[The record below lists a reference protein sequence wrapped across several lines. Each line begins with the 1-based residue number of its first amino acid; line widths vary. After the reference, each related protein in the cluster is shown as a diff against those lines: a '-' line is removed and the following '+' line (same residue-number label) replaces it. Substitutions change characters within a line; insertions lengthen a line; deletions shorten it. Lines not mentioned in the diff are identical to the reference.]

1 MKIFVAAS
9 STFDDR
15 KMFEKEILPLF
26 KENPFK
32 FDLDFPPKLFCK
44 GKSQI
49 SDWVSDLKIP
59 YTEVTYLSVPTD
71 LDQVILFWD
80 GESKGVEILV
90 NMYPNAKVI
99 RFDNKYVNSFKAEID
114 KIHNDKWREG
124 CQKLAEVLPNYF
136 WVVPASSS
144 GKFHPTCSLGPGGLL
159 RHSIMVSVIGADL
172 LENETFIEKTEL
184 NEDKV
189 RVACLFHDCMK
200 QGRDGCEGHT
210 VFEHPI
216 LAAEF
221 MEEHLK
227 DYIDEENLQEILGAV
242 RTHMG
247 KWTTSKYSSKTLEK
261 PTTMFQKL
269 VHNADYVASRKFI
282 GGLTEWS
289 QEENA

>member
-1 MKIFVAAS
+1 M
-9 STFDDR
+9 
-15 KMFEKEILPLF
+15 
-26 KENPFK
+26 
-32 FDLDFPPKLFCK
+32 LDF
-44 GKSQI
+44 
-49 SDWVSDLKIP
+49 
-59 YTEVTYLSVPTD
+59 T
-71 LDQVILFWD
+71 
-80 GESKGVEILV
+80 
-90 NMYPNAKVI
+90 
-99 RFDNKYVNSFKAEID
+99 
-114 KIHNDKWREG
+114 
-124 CQKLAEVLPNYF
+124 
-136 WVVPASSS
+136 
-144 GKFHPTCSLGPGGLL
+144 GLL
-159 RHSIMVSVIGADL
+159 DYAFAERLYDSAYHGLEHWHQVEFNGLLLASKTGADI
-172 LENETFIEKTEL
+172 TV
-184 NEDKV
+184 V
-189 RVACLFHDCMK
+189 RLFALFHDCMK